1 MLDNRWSQAVG
12 GSVAWCSRYQH
23 MRWCREI
30 SLGALDCRVQVM
42 ARLCEGGTS
51 AHDVMNEG
59 VRKVQSKSVW

>member
-1 MLDNRWSQAVG
+1 
-12 GSVAWCSRYQH
+12 